1 MKQEDPRVERVL
13 ATVEAVWAAY
23 EAGSPEFFEFFTDN
37 ASIFSIS
44 VPTRI
49 SRDAYRQYFGPHLGE
64 QRRAS
69 QILDPEVHLVGD
81 GAVVTYHNRIRVNY
95 NSVDSRATLLL
106 VPEGDRLKI
115 AHMHMSPLASPAGTD
130 TSDLVEDVTALVEGD
145 G

>member
-1 MKQEDPRVERVL
+1 MKLEDPRAERAL
-13 ATVEAVWAAY
+13 ATVEAMWAAY
-23 EAGSPEFFEFFTDN
+23 EAASPEFFDFFTEN
-37 ASIFSIS
+37 ASLFSMSI
-44 VPTRI
+44 PTRI
-49 SRDAYRQYFGPHLGE
+49 RREAYRQYFTPHLGE

-115 AHMHMSPLASPAGTD
+115 AHLHMSPLASSSATE
-130 TSDLVEDVTALVEGD
+130 TSDLVEDIVDLMEEEG
-145 G
+145 